1 MVMSDLQQELLS
13 HSQRFEAL
21 LQEELDTLRNGGD
34 ADRLREL
41 AEQKMDCSQSL
52 ENLDRYRRQQPDS
65 PAPDSEVLESL
76 RRCRDLNER
85 IGHLLERRADYN
97 EQAMQVLGLST
108 VPLRT
113 YDAEGRRGA
122 NSYSRNL
129 GEA

>member
-21 LQEELDTLRNGGD
+21 LQEELNTLRNGGD

-76 RRCRDLNER
+76 SL
-85 IGHLLERRADYN
+85 IHI
-97 EQAMQVLGLST
+97 
-108 VPLRT
+108 
-113 YDAEGRRGA
+113 
-122 NSYSRNL
+122 
-129 GEA
+129 

>member
-65 PAPDSEVLESL
+65 PEIGRAS
-76 RRCRDLNER
+76 CRER
-85 IGHLLERRADYN
+85 
-97 EQAMQVLGLST
+97 V
-108 VPLRT
+108 
-113 YDAEGRRGA
+113 
-122 NSYSRNL
+122 
-129 GEA
+129 